1 MAGMIRVDTA
11 QVVQIANTIDTLNK
25 QLREQLEQ
33 SKQTIQN
40 LGNSWEGEA
49 SQSTIDSYNSFA
61 NQYFDSY
68 EQILNQYVVF
78 LKNNVALGYEETE
91 TSNVNLAD
99 AFK

>member
-1 MAGMIRVDTA
+1 MAGSIRVDTA

-25 QLREQLEQ
+25 QLREQLET
-33 SKQTIQN
+33 SKQTIVN

-49 SQSTIDSYNSFA
+49 SQATIESYNAFA
-61 NQYFDSY
+61 GQYFESY
-68 EQILNQYVVF
+68 EQILNQYVTF

-91 TSNVNLAD
+91 TANTNLAD